1 MRIHEDGA
9 GPELRGQNVLL
20 RPVVEADTPILE
32 AILEEPGVRRWWGR
46 ASWDRVDTPNYVTF
60 AIDVGGEVAGCI
72 QFDEEHD
79 PDYRRVEIDLFVS
92 ERYQNRG
99 VGSDALRTL
108 IDYVT
113 RVRGHHRVTLD
124 PSVANERAIHVYRKL
139 GFREVGVMRRYE
151 RGEDGT
157 WRDAL
162 LMELVLDDE
171 GRPLE

>member
-60 AIDVGGEVAGCI
+60 AIDVGGEVVGCI

-99 VGSDALRTL
+99 VGSDALRTSL
-108 IDYVT
+108 TTSPACSATIASLWT
-113 RVRGHHRVTLD
+113 RRSRTSA
-124 PSVANERAIHVYRKL
+124 PSTSIASSGSARSA
-139 GFREVGVMRRYE
+139 
-151 RGEDGT
+151 
-157 WRDAL
+157 
-162 LMELVLDDE
+162 
-171 GRPLE
+171 